1 MSARGDNGSRRAPR
15 AGRRQ
20 WLMQTGA
27 LAGSTALPLWVL
39 RASAQAQSTLN
50 ALPRVALIIGNTN
63 YIESPLKNP
72 GNDAKAIAGELQK
85 VGFKTNLQ
93 LDTGRAQLAEA
104 IQAFGADLAKSKGV
118 GVFYYAGH
126 GAQLGWRNYLIP
138 VDADVQKLEDMRTQ
152 TVELN
157 ILLAG
162 LTKAQNAMNV
172 IILDACRDNPF
183 GSKVPTEH
191 KGLSQF
197 DAPARSLLAYATSP
211 GNTAGDGSGAHGLYT
226 ENLLREIK
234 VPEAKIEDVLKRVR
248 LNVRRTSEGQQI
260 PWEST
265 SLEEDFYF
273 LPPQHVR
280 KLSEAEMEKQ
290 FNEEL
295 AVWEKIKH
303 AKDPG
308 ALVEYLRK
316 NPSGRFSELA
326 QYQLDRVLAQLGEKK
341 IELVV
346 EKDNPFTKGSA
357 RIDTQFKV
365 GDSYTY
371 REIDLFT
378 KIESR
383 TVINRI
389 AQITEDRMIFGNGG
403 LITDL
408 LGNQIKV
415 PNGSVFSGA
424 QFFIAEYAI
433 GKKWSTRFKVNH
445 PNGSTSENEIE
456 LKVVSREQITVPA
469 GSFDAFKVEGEGW
482 SRNSVTTGSWSLKP
496 KYWIAPGIRR
506 PVAREEYRRHLSGK
520 VSNNERY
527 ELTAYVQQ

>member
-1 MSARGDNGSRRAPR
+1 
-15 AGRRQ
+15 
-20 WLMQTGA
+20 
-27 LAGSTALPLWVL
+27 
-39 RASAQAQSTLN
+39 
-50 ALPRVALIIGNTN
+50 
-63 YIESPLKNP
+63 
-72 GNDAKAIAGELQK
+72 
-85 VGFKTNLQ
+85 
-93 LDTGRAQLAEA
+93 
-104 IQAFGADLAKSKGV
+104 
-118 GVFYYAGH
+118 
-126 GAQLGWRNYLIP
+126 
-138 VDADVQKLEDMRTQ
+138 
-152 TVELN
+152 
-157 ILLAG
+157 
-162 LTKAQNAMNV
+162 
-172 IILDACRDNPF
+172 
-183 GSKVPTEH
+183 
-191 KGLSQF
+191 
-197 DAPARSLLAYATSP
+197 
-211 GNTAGDGSGAHGLYT
+211 
-226 ENLLREIK
+226 
-234 VPEAKIEDVLKRVR
+234 
-248 LNVRRTSEGQQI
+248 
-260 PWEST
+260 
-265 SLEEDFYF
+265 
-273 LPPQHVR
+273 
-280 KLSEAEMEKQ
+280 MEKQ

-482 SRNSVTTGSWSLKP
+482 SRNSVTSGSWSLKP

>member
-1 MSARGDNGSRRAPR
+1 MPQTDNSHNYRETGKVYMSARGDNGPSRASW
-15 AGRRQ
+15 AARRR

-27 LAGSTALPLWVL
+27 LAGSAALPLWVP
-39 RASAQAQSTLN
+39 RASSQAQSTLN

-63 YIESPLKNP
+63 YVDSPLKNP

-93 LDTGRAQLAEA
+93 LDTGRVQLAES

-118 GVFYYAGH
+118 GLFYYAGH

-157 ILLAG
+157 ILLVG

-226 ENLLREIK
+226 EYLLREIK
-234 VPEAKIEDVLKRVR
+234 VPETKIEDVLKRVR
-248 LNVRRTSEGQQI
+248 LNVRRKSEGQQV

-265 SLEEDFYF
+265 SLEDDFYF
-273 LPPQHVR
+273 LPPRHVQ
-280 KLSEAEMEKQ
+280 KLSEAEIDKQ
-290 FNEEL
+290 FNDEL
-295 AVWEKIKH
+295 AVWEKIKD
-303 AKDPG
+303 AKDPS
-308 ALVEYLRK
+308 VIEEYLRK

-326 QYQLDRVLAQLGEKK
+326 QYQLDRILAKLGEKK
-341 IELVV
+341 IQLVV
-346 EKDNPFTKGSA
+346 EKDNPFTKGNA

-371 REIDLFT
+371 REIDLFIR
-378 KIESR
+378 IESR

-389 AQITEDRMIFGNGG
+389 TEITEDQVIFGGG
-403 LITDL
+403 MITDYF
-408 LGNQIKV
+408 GNQIKL
-415 PNGSVFSGA
+415 PDGRVFSGA
-424 QFFIAEYAI
+424 QFFIPEYAI
-433 GKKWSTRFKVNH
+433 GKK
-445 PNGSTSENEIE
+445 
-456 LKVVSREQITVPA
+456 VVDPLQS
-469 GSFDAFKVEGEGW
+469 
-482 SRNSVTTGSWSLKP
+482 
-496 KYWIAPGIRR
+496 
-506 PVAREEYRRHLSGK
+506 
-520 VSNNERY
+520 
-527 ELTAYVQQ
+527 QQP